1 MILILAVVLLI
12 LMILIGGDRGAKS
25 FIALVCNIIALISGI
40 YLIIS
45 GVNPIL
51 VTILGTIVF
60 CQITLIYQNG
70 HNMKTYAAVI
80 SVICVI
86 LLLSFIIYFVG
97 NKSNFGGYSELDL
110 SSDISVYLSP
120 NVNINMNQ
128 LMICMIIVS
137 LLGAIMDTAMAIT
150 SSLFEFNEINSEVT
164 TNTLIKMGFNV
175 GRDILGTTVN
185 TLFFATIGETM
196 MISILFMKNNN
207 TFSSV
212 INSKEFFQNLFSLA
226 ISNIGCLFIIPI
238 SIFIGTYM
246 LKGNNEII
254 KKIKVR
260 CDKLERENNG

>member
-1 MILILAVVLLI
+1 MILILAIVLLV

-25 FIALVCNIIALISGI
+25 FIALVCNIFALVIGLYIIILGI
-40 YLIIS
+40 
-45 GVNPIL
+45 NPII
-51 VTILGTIVF
+51 VTILAVIVF

-70 HNMKTYAAVI
+70 HNLKTYAAVI
-80 SVICVI
+80 SVICVTFI
-86 LLLSFIIYFVG
+86 LSLMIMFIG

-110 SSDISVYLSP
+110 SSDISIYLSP

-128 LMICMIIVS
+128 LMICMIIIS

-150 SSLFEFNEINSEVT
+150 SSLFEFNEVKSEIT
-164 TNTLIKMGFNV
+164 IKELIKMGFNV

-196 MISILFMKNNN
+196 MISILFMKNNY
-207 TFSSV
+207 TFESV

-226 ISNIGCLFIIPI
+226 ISNIGRLLIIPI

-246 LKGNNEII
+246 LKGDN
-254 KKIKVR
+254 KVINKVKVY
-260 CDKLERENNG
+260 CNKLEGENNN